1 MEATL
6 KAVSSS
12 QDPVQDL
19 VRRAREGDRQAFDR
33 LVGRFE
39 HKVMKTALFLTR
51 NLDDAED
58 VAQEVWVK
66 VLTHLEG
73 FEDAGRIEAW
83 IYRIT
88 VNACHDLTRKRRFWQ
103 PLEKIIRSIK
113 SRDPVQQG
121 ELRTRLAACLARLA
135 FRERAAFILQ
145 ELHGMET
152 AQVAAILEC
161 KEATVRGYLHQA
173 RRKMRRF
180 LGHYRPGSE

>member
-1 MEATL
+1 MPVEALLNTV
-6 KAVSSS
+6 KPSR
-12 QDPVQDL
+12 DPLEEL
-19 VRRAREGDRQAFDR
+19 VRDARQGDRQAFDR

-39 HKVMKTALFLTR
+39 QKVMKTALFLTR

-66 VLTHLEG
+66 VFRNLEG
-73 FEDAGRIEAW
+73 FEDTSRIEAW

-103 PLEKIIRSIK
+103 PLDKIFRSTQ
-113 SRDPVQQG
+113 SRDPVQQD

-145 ELHGMET
+145 ELHEFET
-152 AQVAAILEC
+152 AEVARILEC
-161 KEATVRGYLHQA
+161 KETTVRGYLHGA
-173 RRKMRRF
+173 RKKMKRYLRS
-180 LGHYRPGSE
+180 YR